1 MTERQQQSANSKL
14 CFYIAV
20 SIFLIC
26 KLKRININVLKK
38 KYYTC
43 TVVLALPWDV

>member
-1 MTERQQQSANSKL
+1 MTERQQQSTNSKL

-38 KYYTC
+38 NT
-43 TVVLALPWDV
+43 THAQ